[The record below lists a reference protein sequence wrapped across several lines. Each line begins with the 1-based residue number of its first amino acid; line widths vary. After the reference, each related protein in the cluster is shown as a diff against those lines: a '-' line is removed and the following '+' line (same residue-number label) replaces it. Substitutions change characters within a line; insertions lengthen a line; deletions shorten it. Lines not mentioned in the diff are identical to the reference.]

1 MQFLDWMQCITKPV
15 GKKIRTVVTQGSN
28 NNITQLTKYFSANV
42 VHRIHCQKYHTPCLK
57 WKKSDI

>member
-42 VHRIHCQKYHTPCLK
+42 DHRIPTLPKIPHTLFK
-57 WKKSDI
+57 MEKK